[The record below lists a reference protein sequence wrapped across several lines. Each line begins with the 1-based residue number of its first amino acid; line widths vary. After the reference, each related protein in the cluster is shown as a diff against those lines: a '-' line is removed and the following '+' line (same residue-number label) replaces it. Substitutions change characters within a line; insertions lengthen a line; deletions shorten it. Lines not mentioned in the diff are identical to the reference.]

1 MFYEKKDLTVMVKTI
16 PPIATKQT
24 ITSRLNLF
32 NIIKKKKPRHVNV
45 TLEIQVLTWDRQK
58 IAVYRRKK
66 PLSCSYE
73 LNDYFVR

>member
-32 NIIKKKKPRHVNV
+32 NIIKKKDHGM
-45 TLEIQVLTWDRQK
+45 
-58 IAVYRRKK
+58 
-66 PLSCSYE
+66 
-73 LNDYFVR
+73 

>member
-32 NIIKKKKPRHVNV
+32 NIIKKKTTACECDVGGPGLGQAKNCC
-45 TLEIQVLTWDRQK
+45 LQK
-58 IAVYRRKK
+58 KK
-66 PLSCSYE
+66 NPLNC
-73 LNDYFVR
+73 VP